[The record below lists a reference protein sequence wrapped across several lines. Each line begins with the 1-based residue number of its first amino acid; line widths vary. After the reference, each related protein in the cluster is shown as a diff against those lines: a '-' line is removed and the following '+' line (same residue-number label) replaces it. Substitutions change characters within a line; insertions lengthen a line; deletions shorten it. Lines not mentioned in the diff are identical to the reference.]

1 MTERTRKAYSTDL
14 TDEQWDLLR
23 PHIPTKI
30 GKGRNQEVDLR
41 EIVNAILYL
50 LRTGCQWHN
59 LPHDFPPYSTVFYHY
74 NKWKKKGIWKEMLS
88 SLHQQVRLADNRK
101 ETPSAACADSQT
113 VKTTEMGGE
122 VGYDGGKKIKGRKRH
137 ILTDVM

>member
-41 EIVNAILYL
+41 EIVNAILYSLVPVNFTDLVSIFFRAVVSL
-50 LRTGCQWHN
+50 L
-59 LPHDFPPYSTVFYHY
+59 
-74 NKWKKKGIWKEMLS
+74 
-88 SLHQQVRLADNRK
+88 LAR
-101 ETPSAACADSQT
+101 Q
-113 VKTTEMGGE
+113 
-122 VGYDGGKKIKGRKRH
+122 
-137 ILTDVM
+137 